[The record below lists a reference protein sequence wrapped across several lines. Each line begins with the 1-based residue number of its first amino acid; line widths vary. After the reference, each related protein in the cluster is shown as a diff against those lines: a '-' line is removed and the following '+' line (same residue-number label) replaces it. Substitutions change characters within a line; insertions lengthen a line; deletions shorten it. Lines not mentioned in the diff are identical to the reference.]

1 MGINARQKKIRNLR
15 IMMVAVTLLIIGST
29 AIFIKDAAI
38 GLVANNVITNENL
51 SSSLEPTTFLFIGS
65 DEDQTMAE
73 GARSDVLMVATFTP
87 DNVRGNMEMNV
98 VSIPRDSVT
107 NIVCGDYD
115 YYGRINEA
123 YSVGYSEGGT
133 QEAIDCT
140 VATVE
145 NYLNIE
151 VDYYIATSFT
161 GLIEMVDA
169 IGGIEID
176 VHSEFCQ
183 VDSQE
188 EEEICFEP
196 GLQTLNGEQSLAY
209 ARERHTTSD
218 YERGIRQQQIM
229 LGIVKKVLSDPD
241 QYLGP
246 AIGVF
251 SESMESNLDVELIT
265 KITNSVISNY
275 NQYIENM
282 GADTPVV
289 IQLKD
294 SPYSNEN
301 SIGGAIGGVTGIDT
315 TNVEA
320 VPMSTLYPEVSE
332 FEEDTMVQE
341 LYFSKKATDL
351 ASTPQ
356 SETAT
361 QEALIIEFQ
370 SISIKQIPFTSI
382 DGASL
387 SYADLDTLNYVS
399 NTIRQAAG
407 DPIEEPTFNFYE
419 MEDIVAYYDE

>member
-1 MGINARQKKIRNLR
+1 MGMNARRKKIRNLR
-15 IMMVAVTLLIIGST
+15 IMMVATTLLLIAST
-29 AIFIKDAAI
+29 TIFIKDAAV

-51 SSSLEPTTFLFIGS
+51 SNSLDPTTFLFIGT
-65 DEDQTMAE
+65 DEDQTTAE

-87 DNVRGNMEMNV
+87 DNVRGNMEMNI
-98 VSIPRDSVT
+98 VSIPRDTVA
-107 NIVCGDYD
+107 NIACGDAD
-115 YYGRINEA
+115 YYSRINEA
-123 YSVGYSEGGT
+123 YALGYNQGGT
-133 QEAIDCT
+133 QSGIDCT
-140 VATVE
+140 VSTVE

-169 IGGIEID
+169 IGGVEID
-176 VHSEFCQ
+176 VHNEFCQ
-183 VDSQE
+183 KDSQE
-188 EEEICFEP
+188 DEEICFEP
-196 GLQTLNGEQSLAY
+196 GVQTLNGEQALAY
-209 ARERHTTSD
+209 ARERYTTSD

-251 SESMESNLDVELIT
+251 NESMESNLDSNLIM
-265 KITNSVISNY
+265 KIANSVIINY
-275 NQYIENM
+275 NQYIQNM

-315 TNVEA
+315 TNMES

-332 FEEDTMVQE
+332 FEEATMVQE

-356 SETAT
+356 SEDVS
-361 QEALIIEFQ
+361 QEPLIIEFQ
-370 SISIKQIPFTSI
+370 SISVKQVPFTAY

-387 SYADLDTLNYVS
+387 SYSDTDTLNYVS
-399 NTIRQAAG
+399 NTLRQAVG
-407 DPIEEPTFNFYE
+407 DPIEEPTFN
-419 MEDIVAYYDE
+419 YYAIDELSGYSY

>member
-1 MGINARQKKIRNLR
+1 MGKNARRKRIRNLR
-15 IMMVAVTLLIIGST
+15 IMMVALTMLIIVASLT
-29 AIFIKDAAI
+29 IVKDAAV
-38 GLVANNVITNENL
+38 GLVTNNVITNDNL

-87 DNVRGNMEMNV
+87 DNVRGNMEMNI
-98 VSIPRDSVT
+98 VSIPRDSIA
-107 NIVCGDYD
+107 NITCDGYD

-123 YSVGYSEGGT
+123 YAVGYNEGGT
-133 QEAIDCT
+133 QDAIDCT

-145 NYLNIE
+145 DYLNIE

-176 VHSEFCQ
+176 VHSDFCQ

-188 EEEICFEP
+188 DEELCFEP
-196 GLQTLNGEQSLAY
+196 GLQTLNGEQALAY
-209 ARERHTTSD
+209 ARERHSTSD

-251 SESMESNLDVELIT
+251 TESMESNLDVALIT
-265 KITNSVISNY
+265 KITNSAISNY

-282 GADTPVV
+282 GADTPVI

-294 SPYSNEN
+294 SPYSNPN

-315 TNVEA
+315 TNVES
-320 VPMSTLYPEVSE
+320 VPISTLYPEVSD
-332 FEEDTMVQE
+332 FEEDTEVQE
-341 LYFSKKATDL
+341 LYFSKKATNL

-356 SETAT
+356 SEGAT
-361 QEALIIEFQ
+361 QEPLVIEFQ
-370 SISIKQIPFTSI
+370 SISVKQIPFTSV
-382 DGASL
+382 DGASQ
-387 SYADLDTLNYVS
+387 SYADEDTLNYVS
-399 NTIRQAAG
+399 NTLRQAVG
-407 DPIEEPTFNFYE
+407 DPIEEPTFNFYALDE
-419 MEDIVAYYDE
+419 IIAYYNE